1 MEHLLTFH
9 PFRRRKPHFPIVT
22 SLKAKQPGGLVFLSL
37 GQTALP
43 FAPLTEPCVAATV
56 AAWKKR
62 AVDKTADHAQ
72 EDPALPACWNTA
84 KPHSWPLLKL
94 ARTWMRPRGKNWHI
108 AETLHYRKRGK
119 QLWTPCTAS
128 KHFKNKYHL
137 SNWPRS
143 HGKLATDEERNRHGG
158 RPEMQSLL
166 TTSSLN
172 GVVNRSH
179 LAHLTPWT

>member
-1 MEHLLTFH
+1 M
-9 PFRRRKPHFPIVT
+9 T

-56 AAWKKR
+56 AAWKKKR

-119 QLWTPCTAS
+119 QLWTPCTPS
-128 KHFKNKYHL
+128 KHFKTNITSLIGPDHTESWPLTKSKTDTGGDLKCSHSSQL
-137 SNWPRS
+137 HPWMELLTEATWLTWPR
-143 HGKLATDEERNRHGG
+143 GLKAVPRKPPVG
-158 RPEMQSLL
+158 
-166 TTSSLN
+166 
-172 GVVNRSH
+172 
-179 LAHLTPWT
+179 